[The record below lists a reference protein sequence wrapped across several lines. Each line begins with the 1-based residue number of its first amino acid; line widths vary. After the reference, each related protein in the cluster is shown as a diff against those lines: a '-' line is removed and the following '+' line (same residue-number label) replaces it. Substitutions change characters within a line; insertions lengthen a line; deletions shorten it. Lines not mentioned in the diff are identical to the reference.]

1 MSKTHLWQEEMTEAE
16 GSITISITIENH
28 QKTRTR
34 LWYRLPYEC
43 RELVTNSCDPFVVA
57 TILMAMNQSTDLIV
71 HGEVSPSLLQ
81 NLTEFQAAWNSWLP
95 NNYSL
100 INIIAD
106 VEKEQINNQS
116 SDQVIAA
123 FSGGVDSCFTMFR
136 HRTGSCGRWQRNLT
150 AGLMV
155 HGFDIPLSQKEIF
168 DSTAQRSKIM
178 LSSLG
183 VELIP
188 LATNFRQVIKV
199 KWTDTFAT
207 ALGSCVR
214 LLQRGF
220 QASLIPSSFPYNAL
234 SFPYGSNPVTDNLLS
249 SNTFKIIHDGAA
261 FSRLDKIREIVNW
274 PEALEH
280 IRVCWQGSQKDRNC
294 CCCEKCVRTILN
306 FRILGI
312 DLPPCFEQDV
322 TDNQILRLQV
332 EAGGQLDALERTL
345 KAAKKAG
352 ISKSWVNA
360 TEICIKRSQIE
371 NTLKNNLSPT
381 LKKRLVQL
389 RTLISKKEF
398 IDIR

>member
-1 MSKTHLWQEEMTEAE
+1 MSKTHLWQEEITESE
-16 GSITISITIENH
+16 GSITISITIEDH
-28 QKTRTR
+28 QQTRTR
-34 LWYRLPYEC
+34 LWYSLPSEY
-43 RELVTNSCDPFVVA
+43 RELVTNSCDPFVLA
-57 TILMAMNQSTDLIV
+57 TVLMAMNQSTNLIV

-116 SDQVIAA
+116 SDKVIAA

-155 HGFDIPLSQKEIF
+155 HGFDIPLNQKEIF
-168 DSTAQRSKIM
+168 DSAAQRSKIM

-199 KWTDTFAT
+199 NWEETYAT
-207 ALGSCVR
+207 AVASCLL

-220 QASLIPSSFPYNAL
+220 QAGLIPSAYPYNEL
-234 SFPYGSNPVTDNLLS
+234 HFPCGSNPITDNLLS
-249 SNTFKIIHDGAA
+249 SYTFQSIHDGAA
-261 FSRLDKIREIVNW
+261 FGRFAKIREISNW
-274 PEALEH
+274 PEALQNL
-280 IRVCWQGSQKDRNC
+280 RVCWQGSQKDRNC
-294 CCCEKCVRTILN
+294 CRCEKCIRTILN

-312 DLPPCFEQDV
+312 DLPSCFEQDV
-322 TDNQILRLQV
+322 TDNQILNLKLPS
-332 EAGGQLDALERTL
+332 GGPLNSLRITL

-352 ISKSWVNA
+352 ISESWVNA
-360 TEICIKRSQIE
+360 TEICIKRSKIE

-381 LKKRLVQL
+381 IKKRLIQL
-389 RTLISKKEF
+389 RTLIAKK
-398 IDIR
+398 